1 VRPLLAG
8 TQLEDRALKIVY
20 RASKQGWNPSAFHK
34 CVDKL
39 GAAVV
44 LCTSTD
50 GLMFG
55 GLYIYMYI

>member
-20 RASKQGWNPSAFHK
+20 RSSKQGWNPAAFHK
-34 CVDKL
+34 SVDKL

-44 LCTSTD
+44 LCTSSD

-55 GLYIYMYI
+55 G